1 MLSILSSMSNGFA
14 FQALE
19 MIHNI
24 REAFNEILKE
34 SDWMDEE
41 TKAVAK
47 EKVNITHQIHF
58 NIIRPIRLYEQL
70 PEALQGRYP
79 SLSPTYPKYKKLE

>member
-1 MLSILSSMSNGFA
+1 MGHFHGLISWMVSLGIPLFLLVCIVVDGDPST

-24 REAFNEILKE
+24 REAFNEILVG

-47 EKVNITHQIHF
+47 EKVRTSHNWT
-58 NIIRPIRLYEQL
+58 
-70 PEALQGRYP
+70 
-79 SLSPTYPKYKKLE
+79 